1 MQEQATPGGG
11 FIHSYNH
18 LLHVE
23 FLQFI
28 IQEDG
33 YWRLSFFFFFEF
45 LNLTAFCQ
53 LFGCTSPLEGVP
65 TLGGAN
71 IWFFQI
77 FQTTAWNWEI
87 FRSWGAP
94 LYIRQIHRRCHR
106 RCSGST
112 PNPSCRKSWT
122 RSCCLLTSIQLGLQE
137 LVRLHWKWP

>member
-33 YWRLSFFFFFEF
+33 YWRLSFFFFSNFKF
-45 LNLTAFCQ
+45 NRILSAIWLYIPV
-53 LFGCTSPLEGVP
+53 G
-65 TLGGAN
+65 GGADPRGC
-71 IWFFQI
+71 QHMI
-77 FQTTAWNWEI
+77 FPNFPNNCMKLRN